1 MEAEHHNLQSM
12 AAIGALEEAGL
23 DEVIGVTG
31 REIDPTVGQA
41 VAVGGT
47 ARGSAWPEQASSRPG
62 GGTGLN
68 PSSHSQ
74 PAGTAHLAPFAECFQ
89 QDRKEAPLLLHYP
102 QERSSNHCEGNRLWD
117 PSRGLKTG

>member
-68 PSSHSQ
+68 PSSHSSLQ
-74 PAGTAHLAPFAECFQ
+74 AQHAWPHLQSVFSRIERKHHSCSITLRKGAQITVKGTGSGTPV
-89 QDRKEAPLLLHYP
+89 EA
-102 QERSSNHCEGNRLWD
+102 
-117 PSRGLKTG
+117 